1 MKRLFTCLLS
11 LLMCLALCACG
22 GSSEPVQEA
31 PQEEGGSHISAALG
45 EEAESQPAEP
55 VSSEAE
61 DVSDEAL
68 LQSVNEKLFDQYY
81 FLYGLRPGAVFE
93 QEWEPYTT
101 TTGPEGY
108 DMPWF
113 PVVDPQVQSMDDIR
127 AVWADYFCSSVPM
140 PEEYLESYREF
151 DGVLCSSCLGI
162 GDDITFRDI
171 RAEEVLS
178 RDGESAVVL
187 ALAYHEDV
195 VTEEPYTVEY
205 HLPMVWEDGQWKV
218 ADIQLV
224 Q

>member
-1 MKRLFTCLLS
+1 MKHLPLTLLS
-11 LLMCLALCACG
+11 LLLCLSLCACG
-22 GSSEPVQEA
+22 GSEEPVQEA
-31 PQEEGGSHISAALG
+31 PPEASSVVTDTEAL
-45 EEAESQPAEP
+45 PP
-55 VSSEAE
+55 VSSPAE
-61 DVSDEAL
+61 EVSDEAL

-93 QEWEPYTT
+93 LEWDPYTT
-101 TTGPEGY
+101 TPTSEGY

-113 PVVDPQVQSMDDIR
+113 PVADPQVQSLDDIR

-151 DGVLCSSCLGI
+151 DGVLCSNCPGI
-162 GDDITFRDI
+162 GDDMTFLEI

-178 RDGESAVVL
+178 REGETATVL
-187 ALAYHEDV
+187 ALAYHEDFA
-195 VTEEPYTVEY
+195 TGEPYTVEY
-205 HLPMVWEDGQWKV
+205 HLPLVWEDGQWKT

>member
-1 MKRLFTCLLS
+1 MKKLLLLLLS
-11 LLMCLALCACG
+11 LVLTLTLCACG
-22 GSSEPVQEA
+22 GSEEPVQEEL
-31 PQEEGGSHISAALG
+31 QEGDSHLSAVTG
-45 EEAESQPAEP
+45 TEAEPPAQEG
-55 VSSEAE
+55 SSAEA
-61 DVSDEAL
+61 VSDEAL

-93 QEWEPYTT
+93 LEWEPYTT

-113 PVVDPQVQSMDDIR
+113 PVVDPQVQSLDDIR
-127 AVWADYFCSSVPM
+127 AVWAEHFCSSVPM

-162 GDDITFRDI
+162 GDDITFQEI
-171 RAEEVLS
+171 RAEQVLS
-178 RDGESAVVL
+178 RDGETATVL
-187 ALAYHEDV
+187 AVAYHQDV

-218 ADIQLV
+218 ADIQPV